1 MSSLKGKKVGYLL
14 IVSCDSSVHLP
25 LKAVDSVLPKG
36 WYLYIG
42 SANIRNPLR
51 RIERHFK
58 QSKALHWHIDYL
70 TKVCE
75 PSAALMLYGVSEDE
89 LYTIILSQSITEP
102 VKRFGNTDK
111 PQHVSHLFRICS
123 PADNIDEMLAIVY
136 RMISRLKKTSLELYL
151 P

>member
-58 QSKALHWHIDYL
+58 QSKALHWHVDYL
-70 TKVCE
+70 TRMCN
-75 PSAALMLYGVSEDE
+75 PSASLVAYGVSEDE
-89 LYTIILSQSITEP
+89 LYTIVLGHNITEP
-102 VKRFGNTDK
+102 VKGFGNTDK
-111 PQHVSHLFRICS
+111 PQHVSHLFRIRS
-123 PADNIDEMLAIVY
+123 SVDDLSRLLAIVFE
-136 RMISRLKKTSLELYL
+136 MISGMKMSALEFYL